1 MVFTLSG
8 TMTTAPVSSPDQIPL
23 PSSPSR
29 SPVSQRQPA
38 ISRDMGRKVDL
49 PISHPL
55 PVPETDRPFPRDGH
69 LRSRS
74 VASTISHSMTRAH
87 SSPGLDSRGRYIYP
101 SDLGRPLSPVDPAAH
116 RQESMTETQTLLGLR
131 SLRISQ
137 SISEAA
143 EPRMSSSS
151 PNGAESE
158 GRYGA
163 SSPALRSRAASR
175 RQYIHPIQT
184 SFNHPINDSSSSSQS
199 SPVTTSS
206 RFNEPYPGAA
216 SSVSSMPSTPTSFRS
231 RSPSISSLETI
242 PDIPDAEAA
251 AVEDDQIAKLKM
263 AADRA
268 DMESMRRRNNWDL
281 SPSSG
286 LRGYGSRADKRK
298 RWSVCGAE
306 RRQDLDLETIW
317 ED

>member
-1 MVFTLSG
+1 
-8 TMTTAPVSSPDQIPL
+8 MTSSPISSPDRIRYS
-23 PSSPSR
+23 SSPSR
-29 SPVSQRQPA
+29 SPTSQRQPG

-49 PISHPL
+49 PISPLPSHPL
-55 PVPETDRPFPRDGH
+55 SASESEPPLPRGGH
-69 LRSRS
+69 VRSRS
-74 VASTISHSMTRAH
+74 VATTSSHSMTRAH

-101 SDLGRPLSPVDPAAH
+101 GDLGRPVSPMDRAAH
-116 RQESMTETQTLLGLR
+116 PQESIAENQTLLGLR
-131 SLRISQ
+131 ALRISQ
-137 SISEAA
+137 PISEAA
-143 EPRMSSSS
+143 EPRSSSS
-151 PNGAESE
+151 SSYGAESE
-158 GRYGA
+158 TRCGG
-163 SSPALRSRAASR
+163 SSPALRCRAGNR
-175 RQYIHPIQT
+175 RQYVHPIQT
-184 SFNHPINDSSSSSQS
+184 SFNHPISDSSSSAQS

-206 RFNEPYPGAA
+206 RFNEPFPGAA
-216 SSVSSMPSTPTSFRS
+216 SSISSMPSTPTSFRS

-251 AVEDDQIAKLKM
+251 AVEDDQIARLKM

-286 LRGYGSRADKRK
+286 LRGGYGSRLDKQRK